1 MSHVSAHDL
10 ASQMSAIVTDL
21 FSTASASQLSA
32 LNSFGDDNE
41 RLRWFYTPT
50 DHGGLA
56 LADMSTAQHR
66 IVHRLLAT
74 SLSVA
79 GHTTA
84 STIMGLENVL
94 DRVEGFS
101 VSYGRERG
109 RDPLLYWLSV
119 FGDPDSPSWS
129 WRFGGHHISLHFT
142 IRDESVISATPLF
155 LGADPASSQLLG
167 PHLLRPLGGA
177 EDLAR
182 ELLHSLR
189 DEDRARAHLSPRA
202 PVDLLGAN
210 RTRLS
215 EGDSVI
221 PLNEIWRGRFEP
233 LTDEFL
239 AKVHQSATAKAGW
252 NDDDDL
258 VLGMSATP
266 KGLAI
271 GPCGESQTQLLRQLL
286 GVYLDRIHP
295 SLANEQWRRAESN
308 LNEFHFLWAGG
319 VEPGEP
325 HYYRLEGGGILI
337 EYDNSQRDVNHVHTV
352 WRDLT
357 MDFGGDP
364 LAQHY
369 RTEHN

>member
-1 MSHVSAHDL
+1 M
-10 ASQMSAIVTDL
+10 
-21 FSTASASQLSA
+21 TASPTRVLADEMRSIIGDLLATLSA
-32 LNSFGDDNE
+32 DHQDQLHFPADDSE

-50 DHGGLA
+50 DHGGLP
-56 LADMSTAQHR
+56 LAEMTSAQHR
-66 IVHRLLAT
+66 IVHRLLAAA
-74 SLSVA
+74 LSVA

-109 RDPLLYWLSV
+109 RDPLLYWLAV
-119 FGDPDSPSWS
+119 FGDPTSPNWS

-142 IRDESVISATPLF
+142 VRENEVISATPLF

-177 EDLAR
+177 EDIAR
-182 ELLHSLR
+182 ELLQSL
-189 DEDRARAHLSPRA
+189 DNTARSEALLSPRA

-221 PLNEIWRGRFEP
+221 PLNEIWRGRFEEQ
-233 LTDEFL
+233 TDNFL
-239 AKVHQSATAKAGW
+239 SKVHHAATAKAGW
-252 NDDDDL
+252 SQDDDV
-258 VLGMSATP
+258 VLGLSATP

-271 GPCGESQTQLLRQLL
+271 ANCGSTQEQLLRELL

-295 SLANEQWRRAESN
+295 SLADEQWRRAETHLSD
-308 LNEFHFLWAGG
+308 FYFLWAGG
-319 VEPGEP
+319 TEPGEP

-369 RTEHN
+369 RADH

>member
-1 MSHVSAHDL
+1 MNSETPRTL
-10 ASQMSAIVTDL
+10 ADRMGGIIRDL
-21 FSTASASQLSA
+21 FSTLSPDQQRQLLFA
-32 LNSFGDDNE
+32 EDDRE
-41 RLRWFYTPT
+41 RLNWFYTPT
-50 DHGGLA
+50 DHGGLS
-56 LADMSTAQHR
+56 LAEMTSAQHR
-66 IVHRLLAT
+66 IVHRLLAAA
-74 SLSVA
+74 LSAA

-109 RDPLLYWLSV
+109 RDPLLYWLAV
-119 FGDPDSPSWS
+119 FGDPTSPDWS
-129 WRFGGHHISLHFT
+129 WRFGGHHVSLHFT
-142 IRDESVISATPLF
+142 IRQSEVVSATPLF

-182 ELLHSLR
+182 ELFHSLDDDGR
-189 DEDRARAHLSPRA
+189 SRAHLSPRA

-210 RTRLS
+210 RIRLS
-215 EGDSVI
+215 EGDTVI
-221 PLNEIWRGRFEP
+221 PLNEIWRGRFEHA
-233 LTDEFL
+233 TDEFL
-239 AKVHQSATAKAGW
+239 SKVHHAASGKAGW
-252 NDDDDL
+252 TSKDDTS
-258 VLGMSATP
+258 LGLSATP

-271 GPCGESQTQLLRQLL
+271 AECGVTQERLLRQLL
-286 GVYLDRIHP
+286 GAYLDRIHP
-295 SLANEQWRRAESN
+295 ALAGEQWRRAETHMN
-308 LNEFHFLWAGG
+308 DFRFLWAGG
-319 VEPGEP
+319 IEPGEP

-369 RTEHN
+369 RDDH

>member
-1 MSHVSAHDL
+1 MTPDTPHTLANHMSS
-10 ASQMSAIVTDL
+10 IIGDL
-21 FSTASASQLSA
+21 FETLSA
-32 LNSFGDDNE
+32 DERRRIHFAGDDRE
-41 RLRWFYTPT
+41 RLNWFYTPT
-50 DHGGLA
+50 DHGGLS
-56 LADMSTAQHR
+56 LAEMTSAQHR

-74 SLSVA
+74 GLSA
-79 GHTTA
+79 PGHTTA

-119 FGDPDSPSWS
+119 FGDPNSTDWS
-129 WRFGGHHISLHFT
+129 WRFGGHHVSLHFT
-142 IRDESVISATPLF
+142 IRQSEVVSATPLF

-167 PHLLRPLGGA
+167 PHLLRPLADA
-177 EDLAR
+177 EDIAR
-182 ELLHSLR
+182 ELFHSM
-189 DEDRARAHLSPRA
+189 DEDRRSQAHLSPRA

-215 EGDSVI
+215 EGDTVI
-221 PLNEIWRGRFEP
+221 PLNEIWRGRFEHA
-233 LTDEFL
+233 TDEFL
-239 AKVHQSATAKAGW
+239 LKVHHAATGKAGW
-252 NDDDDL
+252 TPEDDSA
-258 VLGMSATP
+258 LGLSATP
-266 KGLAI
+266 KGVAI
-271 GPCGESQTQLLRQLL
+271 AECGPAQVGLLRQLL
-286 GVYLDRIHP
+286 GAYLDRIHP
-295 SLANEQWRRAESN
+295 SLADGQWRRTESH
-308 LNEFHFLWAGG
+308 LADFRFLWAGG
-319 VEPGEP
+319 IEPGEP

-369 RTEHN
+369 RDDH

>member
-1 MSHVSAHDL
+1 MTSDTRHTL
-10 ASQMSAIVTDL
+10 ADKMGSIIGDL
-21 FSTASASQLSA
+21 FATLSTDQRRCVRFAE
-32 LNSFGDDNE
+32 DDQE
-41 RLRWFYTPT
+41 RLKWFYTPT
-50 DHGGLA
+50 DHGGLP
-56 LADMSTAQHR
+56 LAEMTSAQHR

-74 SLSVA
+74 ALSA
-79 GHTTA
+79 PGHTTA

-109 RDPLLYWLSV
+109 RDPLLYWLAV
-119 FGDPDSPSWS
+119 FGDPTSPNWS

-142 IRDESVISATPLF
+142 VRENEVISATPLF

-167 PHLLRPLGGA
+167 PHLLRPLGDA

-182 ELLHSLR
+182 ELLHSLDANGR
-189 DEDRARAHLSPRA
+189 LQAHLSPRA

-215 EGDSVI
+215 EGDTVI
-221 PLNEIWRGRFEP
+221 PLNEIWRGRFDAT
-233 LTDEFL
+233 TDEFL
-239 AKVHQSATAKAGW
+239 SNVHHSASRKAGW
-252 NDDDDL
+252 TPEDDSA
-258 VLGMSATP
+258 LGLSATP
-266 KGLAI
+266 KGVAI
-271 GPCGESQTQLLRQLL
+271 AECGPAQVGLLRQLL
-286 GVYLDRIHP
+286 GAYLDRIHP
-295 SLANEQWRRAESN
+295 SLADGQWRRTESH
-308 LNEFHFLWAGG
+308 LADFRFLWAGG
-319 VEPGEP
+319 IEPGEP

-369 RTEHN
+369 RDDH

>member
-1 MSHVSAHDL
+1 MSHHSTHDL
-10 ASQMSAIVTDL
+10 ARQMTAIVNDL
-21 FSTASASQLSA
+21 LATASTSQLTA
-32 LNSFGDDNE
+32 LTSFSDDNE

-66 IVHRLLAT
+66 IVHRLLAA

-109 RDPLLYWLSV
+109 RDPLLYWLAV
-119 FGDPDSPSWS
+119 FGDPNSPDWS

-142 IRDESVISATPLF
+142 IRNEAVISATPLF

-182 ELLHSLR
+182 ELLHSLH
-189 DEDRARAHLSPRA
+189 DNDRVHAHLSPRA

-233 LTDEFL
+233 PTDDFLT
-239 AKVHQSATAKAGW
+239 KVHHSATAKAGW
-252 NDDDDL
+252 NAEDDL

-271 GPCGESQTQLLRQLL
+271 ASCGESQTHLLRQLL

-295 SLANEQWRRAESN
+295 SLAEEQWRRAESN